1 MATFGNENEAASHA
15 ARIRAGMLALA
26 AGTLIFGGKLL
37 AWWITGSAAVLSDA
51 LESIIN
57 VVAAGGL
64 LFSLVVASWPAD
76 ESHPYGHGKV
86 EFFSAG
92 VEGACIAG
100 ASLVIFW
107 EAAAVLLRGPRVEN
121 IDFGLVILVLASL
134 LNAALGWYLVR
145 VGRRHHSLALVAD
158 GKHVL
163 TDVVTSA
170 GVVAGL
176 VAVWITDLH
185 VLDPL
190 VAMGV
195 AVNILV
201 TGWRLVRQ
209 AVGGLMDEAD
219 LPRLDLL
226 VAALESE
233 RRSEWID
240 VHGLRGWRSGRLQH
254 ADLHLTV
261 PRYLDVERAHAFD
274 EEIGRIFSR
283 ATGMPTEA
291 IVHFDPCRP
300 RHCSGC
306 SVDACPVRAAAFA
319 ARAPITLQ
327 DAIRL
332 GEGTLE
338 PLVDALVGLGSNLGD
353 RASQL
358 RSALDALDA
367 TPGIELITVSA
378 FYETDPVG
386 PAPQGPYL
394 NAAVRLR
401 TTLPPRALLHR
412 LLEIEAAAGRERGAQ
427 KNAARTLDL
436 DLLLYGELRIEEDAL
451 TVPHPRLHERA
462 FVLEPLAEIAADA
475 VHPVLGVRIDALAA
489 RVRNPA
495 AVRRLSLPP
504 LRSSPPA
511 ATTA

>member
-1 MATFGNENEAASHA
+1 MTTFGNENEAAAHA
-15 ARIRAGMLALA
+15 ARIRAGVVALA

-37 AWWITGSAAVLSDA
+37 AWRMTGSAAVLSDA

-100 ASLVIFW
+100 AALAIFW
-107 EAAAVLLRGPRVEN
+107 EAAAALVRGARVEN
-121 IDFGLVILVLASL
+121 IDLGVGVLVLASL
-134 LNAALGWYLVR
+134 VNAGLGWYLVR
-145 VGRRHHSLALVAD
+145 VGRRFHSLALVAD
-158 GKHVL
+158 GKHVI

-176 VAVWITDLH
+176 VAVRITDLH

-195 AVNILV
+195 AVNILF

-219 LPRLDLL
+219 LPRLDLM
-226 VAALESE
+226 VAALEGE

-240 VHGLRGWRSGRLQH
+240 VHGLRGWRSGRVQH
-254 ADLHLTV
+254 ADVHITV
-261 PRYLDVERAHAFD
+261 PRYLEIERAHAFD

-283 ATGMPTEA
+283 ATGLPTEA

-306 SVDACPVRAAAFA
+306 SVSACPVRAAAFV
-319 ARAPITLQ
+319 ARTPLSLQ
-327 DAIRL
+327 DAIRI
-332 GEGTLE
+332 GRGTLE
-338 PLVDALVGLGSNLGD
+338 PVGDALIALGSNLGD
-353 RASQL
+353 RAARL
-358 RSALDALDA
+358 RGALDALDA
-367 TPGIELITVSA
+367 TPGTELITVSA

-394 NAAVRLR
+394 NAAARLR
-401 TTLPPRALLHR
+401 TVLSPRDLLGR
-412 LLEIEAAAGRERGAQ
+412 LQEIEAAAGRVRGPE
-427 KNAARTLDL
+427 KNAARSLDL
-436 DLLLYGELRIEEDAL
+436 DLLLYGELQIDEAGL

-475 VHPVLGVRIDALAA
+475 IHPVLGERIDALAA